1 MDCPHDLVGHL
12 FGRRPTNLQDY
23 KYYCST
29 LNYKFFRLSFLFD
42 EFPLIGRNAMTY
54 GSSRAD
60 PHRYGVQT
68 SNL

>member
-1 MDCPHDLVGHL
+1 MWTVYTTSLDTFSAGVLLISRTTYH
-12 FGRRPTNLQDY
+12 
-23 KYYCST
+23 T
-29 LNYKFFRLSFLFD
+29 LNYKLFRLSFLFD
-42 EFPLIGRNAMTY
+42 ELPLFARNVMTD

>member
-1 MDCPHDLVGHL
+1 MWTVYTTSLDTFSAGVPLISK
-12 FGRRPTNLQDY
+12 TTYN
-23 KYYCST
+23 T
-29 LNYKFFRLSFLFD
+29 LNYKSFKLSFLFD
-42 EFPLIGRNAMTY
+42 EFPLFVRNVMTD

>member
-1 MDCPHDLVGHL
+1 MWTVYTTSLDTFSAGVLL
-12 FGRRPTNLQDY
+12 ISRTT
-23 KYYCST
+23 CST
-29 LNYKFFRLSFLFD
+29 LNYKFFSLSFLFD
-42 EFPLIGRNAMTY
+42 GLPLFERNVMMD